1 MQVRHKASA
10 GGLILR
16 TLFFLHGAPGDG
28 TLWQPV
34 MNALEGGIGVSSMH
48 SPTLRWFGP
57 EAWNDDGA
65 DFGTEAHTLQ
75 LVELIGQAR
84 AAGASD
90 IALVAWSYSCHVVL
104 NTLVRHPRL
113 IDRALLYEPGLPT
126 YLTDPG
132 DIDVFHRDAH
142 AAFGPIAAQ
151 LPGQGARRAV
161 EMLFEV
167 SGGAGCF
174 ASLPVG
180 RRERY
185 LESAR
190 IMPLLMGGGQPPT
203 DLKAQDLARISI
215 PVTVAFGEQTRP
227 LFEVASRAVARAIP
241 RASLKTV
248 ADAHH
253 MLPETAPD
261 RFAALVRQWL
271 QE

>member
-1 MQVRHKASA
+1 MCSIGTPMPPLAPLRRNCQAKVQ
-10 GGLILR
+10 GGPSKCSLR
-16 TLFFLHGAPGDG
+16 F
-28 TLWQPV
+28 
-34 MNALEGGIGVSSMH
+34 
-48 SPTLRWFGP
+48 R
-57 EAWNDDGA
+57 
-65 DFGTEAHTLQ
+65 
-75 LVELIGQAR
+75 
-84 AAGASD
+84 
-90 IALVAWSYSCHVVL
+90 
-104 NTLVRHPRL
+104 
-113 IDRALLYEPGLPT
+113 
-126 YLTDPG
+126 
-132 DIDVFHRDAH
+132 
-142 AAFGPIAAQ
+142 
-151 LPGQGARRAV
+151 
-161 EMLFEV
+161 
-167 SGGAGCF
+167 GGAGCF